1 MKYVVGIIV
10 IIVLLNFYNSYS
22 EKKAKDLK
30 NKITCIEFLDSSS
43 PECLD
48 APISY
53 VNKIAKKKAKQNM
66 KSFKQ
71 DLENLDVKLEKFHL
85 DTKVNES
92 DYKIISWS
100 EARYIDVIL
109 SEKKNKKVDL
119 YDKKIV
125 AIGKIPGCYP
135 LNKEKYFFCTNT
147 KRFEDSESR
156 TPIIIE
162 NMENLSSLKEI
173 YEEFKI
179 VSNSRPCV
187 ITRTEGPPHPTTGK
201 EEVFIYESPDNGK
214 TIYKRKFGDYKNK
227 TLVKMDGLN

>member
-1 MKYVVGIIV
+1 
-10 IIVLLNFYNSYS
+10 
-22 EKKAKDLK
+22 
-30 NKITCIEFLDSSS
+30 
-43 PECLD
+43 
-48 APISY
+48 
-53 VNKIAKKKAKQNM
+53 AKQNM

-173 YEEFKI
+173 YEEFKNKGLMNRGFLFSFPKDI
-179 VSNSRPCV
+179 YDLQIYGKIKDINTFSYTMEVHSIKFFKRLVSD
-187 ITRTEGPPHPTTGK
+187 E
-201 EEVFIYESPDNGK
+201 
-214 TIYKRKFGDYKNK
+214 TIIDM
-227 TLVKMDGLN
+227 L